1 MYLLETVFMNLI
13 RIYGVLLFVG
23 FTFVSWGQK
32 KGVIFGKKMA
42 ISHPDWKFQYAD
54 TTQNLTSFDCIF
66 IFSTAQKSLD
76 SITLSQLK
84 LAVEQGTN
92 IYIGSENWPFVAES
106 NQVTTLFFN
115 KSMQLMH
122 DVSMAEVN
130 TLTQS
135 DRVFSRTFIPAGTTT
150 SSFPLDYRLKVEA
163 WTVDDPLILSGKIGL
178 GKLIIDGGYSRFY
191 SENWDAEVE
200 LVWNELLD
208 YLE

>member
-1 MYLLETVFMNLI
+1 MNLI

-32 KGVIFGKKMA
+32 KGVIFGKKIA

-130 TLTQS
+130 TLIHS
-135 DRVFSRTFIPAGTTT
+135 ERVFSKTVIPAGTTT

-163 WTVDDPLILSGKIGL
+163 WTADNPLILSGKIGL

>member
-1 MYLLETVFMNLI
+1 
-13 RIYGVLLFVG
+13 
-23 FTFVSWGQK
+23 
-32 KGVIFGKKMA
+32 MA

-122 DVSMAEVN
+122 DVRLAEVN

-163 WTVDDPLILSGKIGL
+163 WTADNPLILSGKIGL

>member
-1 MYLLETVFMNLI
+1 MNLI

>member
-1 MYLLETVFMNLI
+1 MNFMRLI
-13 RIYGVLLFVG
+13 RLQCVLLFVG
-23 FTFVSWGQK
+23 FAFVSWGQK
-32 KGVIFGKKMA
+32 TGVIFGKKMG
-42 ISHPDWKFQYAD
+42 ISHPDWQFQYPD
-54 TTQNLTSFDCIF
+54 SIQDLTSYDCIF
-66 IFSTAQKSLD
+66 IFSTAQPSLD
-76 SITLSQLK
+76 STTLSQLK

-122 DVSMAEVN
+122 DVSMAKVN
-130 TLTQS
+130 TLTHS
-135 DRVFSRTFIPAGTTT
+135 DRVFSKTVIPAGTTT

-163 WTVDDPLILSGKIGL
+163 WTADEPLILSGKIGL

-208 YLE
+208 YLK

>member
-1 MYLLETVFMNLI
+1 MNLI

-122 DVSMAEVN
+122 DVRLAEVN

-163 WTVDDPLILSGKIGL
+163 WTADNPLILSGKIGL